1 MQLNIQ
7 MIFILL
13 KKLQVNVPLNL
24 MLLLLMIDAVIFND
38 TENFLPNIVFSN
50 NIFSQVKIV
59 ISIDEGIFVN
69 VQVGDTYL
77 IGRNLENDRA
87 EAYAL
92 RIVYELGDISSMNFI
107 SYLYKFID
115 DLLY

>member
-1 MQLNIQ
+1 M
-7 MIFILL
+7 
-13 KKLQVNVPLNL
+13 
-24 MLLLLMIDAVIFND
+24 
-38 TENFLPNIVFSN
+38 
-50 NIFSQVKIV
+50 
-59 ISIDEGIFVN
+59 FVN